1 MAEDFKGLNRLSRLQ
16 SSPLGSS
23 SSLRK
28 TPLMGQA
35 GQYYR
40 QRNEEYSQ
48 ALRNL
53 RRASRRG
60 DKAASREL
68 LNTRRDAE
76 AEGYFPVN
84 IRDKTEF
91 DAGIQGRLDAQ
102 GRAASDME
110 RKMVLDRA
118 AAEQMAGGG
127 VRPPTASPAPATGP
141 VAGPAMP
148 SRATAALDMLE
159 GSDSTAPNPEQFRRG
174 ESAARYLG
182 VENPTNVFKG
192 DQRLKYRKTLD
203 SALKG
208 DQRLKYRKTLDS
220 ALKEAKTPEDIAAL
234 KERGARYGG
243 VSPEAFDRRAEW
255 WNRNR

>member
-1 MAEDFKGLNRLSRLQ
+1 MAEEFKGLNRLSRLQ
-16 SSPLGSS
+16 SSPLGSM

-28 TPLMGQA
+28 TPLSGMA
-35 GQYYR
+35 GQQYR
-40 QRNEEYSQ
+40 RQQEDYNTAMR
-48 ALRNL
+48 LL
-53 RRASRRG
+53 RRQARRG
-60 DKAASREL
+60 DAGSALEAIKLREEA
-68 LNTRRDAE
+68 NTKGFAP
-76 AEGYFPVN
+76 GG
-84 IRDKTEF
+84 IRDKAEF
-91 DAGIQGRLDAQ
+91 DAGGRRRIEAQ
-102 GRAASDME
+102 GQAAADME

-127 VRPPTASPAPATGP
+127 VRPPTASSAPATNP

-159 GSDSTAPNPEQFRRG
+159 GGRNETDADAEQFRRG
-174 ESAARYLG
+174 ESSARFLG
-182 VENPTNVFKG
+182 VENPTNVF
-192 DQRLKYRKTLD
+192 
-203 SALKG
+203 KG